1 METIID
7 TSVDVAQFVK
17 ELEKLSFDEVTTEKL
32 QELYPIE
39 NPKVDDLS
47 EVENLKDIYFDNV
60 AFTVYRRN
68 NAEGV
73 YSGIALNNTLVI
85 GKLVEVWIR
94 NDKGEE
100 WQEDAEICYSNKSFA
115 PTLRVTVTI

>member
-47 EVENLKDIYFDNV
+47 AVEGLKDIYFDNV
-60 AFTVYRRN
+60 AFTVYMRTDK
-68 NAEGV
+68 EGV
-73 YSGIALNNTLVI
+73 YNGVALNDTLVI
-85 GKLVEVWIR
+85 GKSVEVWVR

-115 PTLRVTVTI
+115 PTLKVTVTI